1 MAVRIRLKKFGR
13 KGRPFFR
20 VCAMDQRSPRDG
32 RAIEELGIYDPM
44 VPETDARA
52 ILKGERIGYWLGV
65 GAQPSPKVATLIKKY
80 GTGGSHLEAQ
90 KEALARLDSRR
101 SRAIER
107 AQEAA
112 QVAPRGKSP
121 AELAEEAAKAAK
133 AAAEAEAAAAEA
145 AAAEAAAAESA
156 AAEAPATEAAAEAPA
171 EGATDE
177 GNKAE

>member
-52 ILKGERIGYWLGV
+52 ILKGERISYWLGV

-80 GTGGSHLEAQ
+80 GTGGSHLDAQ

-112 QVAPRGKSP
+112 QSAPRGKSP
-121 AELAEEAAKAAK
+121 AELAEEAAKAA
-133 AAAEAEAAAAEA
+133 AAAAAAEA
-145 AAAEAAAAESA
+145 AAAPAE
-156 AAEAPATEAAAEAPA
+156 EAPA
-171 EGATDE
+171 EVAAEE
-177 GNKAE
+177 GSKAE